1 MGLYEAHRYFL
12 VWLKDELF
20 PAKSTLDELVSLKPK
35 HLLQKLRLMGEGG
48 APTAEDASG
57 GEHSRRS
64 TTGDSRANAVVMATA
79 LLNARHEWRAMHGDA
94 VCPCLRVSCASVR
107 FVSSSFSGGTARRK
121 CVSETD

>member
-48 APTAEDASG
+48 APTAEGASG
-57 GEHSRRS
+57 GERSSRRS
-64 TTGDSRANAVVMATA
+64 TTGDSRADAVVMATA
-79 LLNARHEWRAMHGDA
+79 LLNARHDWRAMHGDA
-94 VCPCLRVSCASVR
+94 VRPGFA
-107 FVSSSFSGGTARRK
+107 F
-121 CVSETD
+121 CVQACGFFFFRAGHHGSA